1 MATRK
6 PRGASTAPA
15 EETTSDDAAD
25 APPAAARPASRKPER
40 PRFPMSEGTRDEL
53 ARTGRATDP
62 WTGEVLEDEEA
73 RAAYLAR
80 EKARGVTAPARQA

>member
-15 EETTSDDAAD
+15 DETASDAAAE
-25 APPAAARPASRKPER
+25 APPTAARPASR

-53 ARTGRATDP
+53 ARTGRAVDP
-62 WTGEVLEDEEA
+62 WTGEVLEDEDA

-80 EKARGVTAPARQA
+80 EKARGASAPRQA